1 MPGSEESIKL
11 LDEWNLK
18 PENDLLFKLQSK
30 VDFHLVS
37 ISGSIYK
44 FGAKSNIPTAG
55 HAFDILF

>member
-1 MPGSEESIKL
+1 MKHLL

-37 ISGSIYK
+37 ISGSVYK
-44 FGAKSNIPTAG
+44 FGAKSYIPTTG
-55 HAFDILF
+55 HAFYILL